1 MAQSEAKTSSLARE
15 YESIY
20 VLRPDVERE
29 SAEKISTRLQ
39 EVIQREGG
47 TLTLVENWGRRQ
59 LAYTVSK
66 CKRGVYV
73 YLRYVGVGGLVSEL
87 ERNLRMLDDVIKYQ
101 SVKLRDDVDVASLT
115 IDPELVR
122 FEPVQP
128 PEDDEPEESYA
139 RSLGL
144 EEPTREPAPTS
155 ERAGAEAQSGRAE
168 TSAATEEAKSSDAD
182 SAPAA
187 DGAGADSAAE
197 AAGADSAADQK
208 ESDDGSQED
217 AS

>member
-1 MAQSEAKTSSLARE
+1 MAQLEVGTSSLARE

-20 VLRPDVERE
+20 VLRPDVARE
-29 SAEKISTRLQ
+29 SADKISARLQ

-73 YLRYVGVGGLVSEL
+73 YLRYVGGGGLVAEL

-101 SVKLRDDVDVASLT
+101 SVKLRDDVDVAALA
-115 IDPELVR
+115 IDPELVK

-128 PEDDEPEESYA
+128 PDDDEPEESYA

-144 EEPTREPAPTS
+144 EEPVREPPPANERGAAAADAGQPDKS
-155 ERAGAEAQSGRAE
+155 ASAEAEKPGAAERAPAQ
-168 TSAATEEAKSSDAD
+168 
-182 SAPAA
+182 
-187 DGAGADSAAE
+187 DGAGSESAT
-197 AAGADSAADQK
+197 DQQ
-208 ESDDGSQED
+208 EPEDGSQED

>member
-1 MAQSEAKTSSLARE
+1 MATIEAQTSSLARE

-20 VLRPDVERE
+20 VLRPDVARE
-29 SAEKISTRLQ
+29 SAEKISARLQ
-39 EVIQREGG
+39 DVIQREGG
-47 TLTLVENWGRRQ
+47 TLTLVESWGRRQ

-73 YLRYVGVGGLVSEL
+73 YLRYVGGGRLVAEL

-101 SVKLRDDVDVASLT
+101 SVKLRDDVDLASLK
-115 IDPELVR
+115 IDPELVK

-128 PEDDEPEESYA
+128 ADEEEPEESYA

-144 EEPTREPAPTS
+144 EEPSRDFSAPNDRSREEDEDELREASASS
-155 ERAGAEAQSGRAE
+155 EPEPSGE
-168 TSAATEEAKSSDAD
+168 AD
-182 SAPAA
+182 SDT
-187 DGAGADSAAE
+187 DGAGPDSGAE
-197 AAGADSAADQK
+197 QQ
-208 ESDDGSQED
+208 EPEDGSEED